1 MVSQNRCIFPCRIW
15 KIEDI
20 HIAIPCPFFVG
31 RVKRQRNPTHLLGYG
46 FATLRER
53 TSTQPTNQDFFR
65 FGQGIDIAKT
75 VPCLH
80 GQLLWLTPRYAIS
93 KPYLFLHNS

>member
-1 MVSQNRCIFPCRIW
+1 M
-15 KIEDI
+15 
-20 HIAIPCPFFVG
+20 AIYNLPVLFCSVFLLYFLTFFLDFKFFLNDRLTIKTV
-31 RVKRQRNPTHLLGYG
+31 
-46 FATLRER
+46 A
-53 TSTQPTNQDFFR
+53 TNQDFFR